1 MAQRFDATD
10 VHVDARRGLTTLEAE
25 RRLQQ
30 FGPNLLTPRRKGGT
44 TIRTLLKALTDPMAL
59 LLMVAAPTYVVL
71 GDTASAAFT
80 AAAILPVAGID
91 VFLEQRAEGALEQLR
106 ELTAPTARAI
116 RDGEERLVPV
126 ETLVPGDAIVLEEGD
141 YVPADGELIDGLYI
155 STNESALTGESA
167 TVAKSSS
174 GDGETGLVFAGT
186 YVVAGHGV
194 MHVTSTGLSTRIG
207 QIAHLVAQSSPARTP
222 LQQAVQSLIEK
233 LGALAA
239 VFCIAVVGVQ
249 LAYGV
254 SVADA
259 LLAGVSL
266 AIVAVP
272 EEYAIV
278 FTLYLALGA
287 WRLSRENSLVRRLVG
302 VETLGSTSVI
312 CADKTGTL
320 TMGELAVTEVVP
332 LRETPDAE
340 TALFESAVLAC
351 ETRPFDPLDLA
362 LLTFSDSKGVH
373 VRDGATLVQDYPFD
387 PTLKY
392 LSHVWQTRG
401 GYRIGAKGALEGILE
416 ASHASADTRSV
427 AQSANRE
434 LAQQGYRVIAIAG
447 GALATSSGS
456 REEDEAAL
464 EFLGLIGF
472 VDPVREGVAEALD
485 LCKQAG
491 VRVLMITGDHPI
503 TATAVGA
510 SLGLSDGDSHAV
522 CTGDEL
528 DMLTDAE
535 LAHRIDETS
544 IFARTRP
551 EQKYRIVQVLR
562 AKGEVVAMT
571 GDGINDAPA
580 LRQADVGIAMGRRGT
595 EVAREAATL
604 VLLDDN
610 FATIVTAVR
619 EGRRIFDNL
628 RRAFLYL
635 IAFHIPTFVVAL
647 AIPLLDRPLLL
658 TPVNLVLLEVILHP
672 IVTFVFVND
681 PLNPRLMQMPP
692 RPKSEAL
699 LRIRDITLP
708 VLTGLSI
715 TVGGVGLYLG
725 RLLGG
730 ASTEEARATALIMLI
745 VGQVLLVLVL
755 RSPGAAFWRNT
766 AHNVAVPVSVT
777 GALAVLLAVVLVPG
791 LNDMMGLR
799 SPGLFWW
806 AVAVAVA
813 VLATTWMEPLK
824 SLLASR
830 RPGEPARA

>member
-1 MAQRFDATD
+1 MTQHFDATD
-10 VHVDARRGLTTLEAE
+10 VSADARRGLTTLEAE

-30 FGPNLLTPRRKGGT
+30 FGPNLLTPGRRRGT
-44 TIRTLLKALTDPMAL
+44 TLKTLLKALTDPMAL
-59 LLMVAAPTYVVL
+59 LLMVAAPTYAVL

-116 RDGEERLVPV
+116 RDGEERLIPV
-126 ETLVPGDAIVLEEGD
+126 ETLVPGDAVVLEEGD
-141 YVPADGELIDGLYI
+141 YVAADGEIIEGLYL

-167 TVAKSSS
+167 TVAKSSG
-174 GDGETGLVFAGT
+174 GDGEAGLVFAGT

-194 MHVTSTGLSTRIG
+194 MQVTSTALSTRIG
-207 QIAHLVAQSSPARTP
+207 QIAHLVAQSSPTRTP
-222 LQQAVQSLIEK
+222 LQQSVQSLIKK
-233 LGALAA
+233 LSVLAVAL
-239 VFCIAVVGVQ
+239 CIAIVAVQ
-249 LAYGV
+249 LAYGA
-254 SVADA
+254 SVGDA
-259 LLAGVSL
+259 LLAGISL

-320 TMGELAVTEVVP
+320 TMGELTVTEVAP
-332 LRETPDAE
+332 LRKTPGAE
-340 TALFESAVLAC
+340 TAILESAVLAC

-362 LLTFSDSKGVH
+362 LLTFSDSKGVRI
-373 VRDGATLVQDYPFD
+373 RDGATLVQDYPFD
-387 PTLKY
+387 PALKY
-392 LSHVWQTRG
+392 LSHVWQIRD
-401 GYRIGAKGALEGILE
+401 GYRIGTKGALEGVLE
-416 ASHASADTRSV
+416 ASHASADTRRA
-427 AQSANRE
+427 AQAANRE

-447 GALATSSGS
+447 GDLAASSGS
-456 REEDEAAL
+456 REEDEKTL
-464 EFLGLIGF
+464 EFLGLVGF

-510 SLGLSDGDSHAV
+510 SLGLSDGDSNTV

-528 DMLTDAE
+528 DTLSDAE
-535 LAHRIDETS
+535 LALRIDETS

-635 IAFHIPTFVVAL
+635 IAFHVATL
-647 AIPLLDRPLLL
+647 VAAIAVPLLHRPLLL
-658 TPVNLVLLEVILHP
+658 TPVILVLLEVILHP
-672 IVTFVFVND
+672 IVSFVFVND
-681 PLNPRLMQMPP
+681 PLNPQIMRRPP
-692 RPKSEAL
+692 RPRSEAL
-699 LRIRDITLP
+699 LRLRDIVLP
-708 VLTGLSI
+708 ILTGLTIAAGSL
-715 TVGGVGLYLG
+715 GLYLG
-725 RLLGG
+725 RILEG
-730 ASTEEARATALIMLI
+730 APTEEARTTALIAI
-745 VGQVLLVLVL
+745 VVGQILLVLVL
-755 RSPGAAFWRNT
+755 RSPDEPFWRN
-766 AHNVAVPVSVT
+766 AGKNPAVAISIS
-777 GALAVLLAVVLVPG
+777 GAFGILLAVVFVPG
-791 LNDMMGLR
+791 LNHLMELR
-799 SPGLFWW
+799 SPGATWW
-806 AVAVAVA
+806 LISLAVAAVA
-813 VLATTWMEPLK
+813 ATWMEPLK
-824 SLLASR
+824 SMLAAR
-830 RPGEPARA
+830 RLDEATRT

>member
-1 MAQRFDATD
+1 M
-10 VHVDARRGLTTLEAE
+10 EAE

-30 FGPNLLTPRRKGGT
+30 FGPNLLTPRRKRGT
-44 TIRTLLKALTDPMAL
+44 TVQTVLKGLSDPMAL
-59 LLMVAAPTYVVL
+59 LLMVASPTYLLL
-71 GDTASAAFT
+71 GDVASAAFT

-91 VFLEQRAEGALEQLR
+91 VFLEQRAEGALDKLR

-116 RDGEERLVPV
+116 RDGEEHLVPV
-126 ETLVPGDAIVLEEGD
+126 ETLVPGDAVVLEEGD

-167 TVAKSSS
+167 TVTKSSG
-174 GDGETGLVFAGT
+174 GDGESGLVFAGT

-194 MHVTSTGLSTRIG
+194 MQVTSTALSTRIG
-207 QIAHLVAQSSPARTP
+207 QIARLVAQSSPNRTP
-222 LQQAVQSLIEK
+222 LQTAVQGLVK
-233 LGALAA
+233 RLGVVAV
-239 VFCIAVVGVQ
+239 VFCVAVVAVQ
-249 LAYGV
+249 LAYNA
-254 SVADA
+254 SVGDA

-320 TMGELAVTEVVP
+320 TLGQLAVTELVA
-332 LRETPDAE
+332 LRDAPGAE
-340 TALFESAVLAC
+340 TSLLESAVLAC

-362 LLTFSDSKGVH
+362 LLTFAESKGVR
-373 VRDGATLVQDYPFD
+373 VREGATLVQDYPFD
-387 PTLKY
+387 PQLKY
-392 LSHVWQTRG
+392 LSHVWQTRDG
-401 GYRIGAKGALEGILE
+401 QRIGAKGALEGVLK
-416 ASHASADTRSV
+416 ASRASAATV
-427 AQSANRE
+427 GAAQAANRE
-434 LAQQGYRVIAIAG
+434 LGQQGYRVIAIAG
-447 GALATSSGS
+447 GVLPASDGTRAD
-456 REEDEAAL
+456 DERAL
-464 EFLGLIGF
+464 EFLGLVGF
-472 VDPVREGVAEALD
+472 VDPIREGVAEALD

-503 TATAVGA
+503 TAAAVGA
-510 SLGLSDGDSHAV
+510 SLGLSDGDSDAV

-528 DMLTDAE
+528 DKLSDAA
-535 LAHRIDETS
+535 LAQRIDATS

-610 FATIVTAVR
+610 FATIVTAIR

-635 IAFHIPTFVVAL
+635 IAFHVATLVAAL
-647 AIPLLDRPLLL
+647 AVPLLHRPLLL
-658 TPVNLVLLEVILHP
+658 TPVILVLLEVILHP
-672 IVTFVFVND
+672 IVSFVFVND
-681 PLNPRLMQMPP
+681 PLNPEIMRQPP
-692 RPKSEAL
+692 RPRSEAL
-699 LRIRDITLP
+699 LSLRDIVLP
-708 VLTGLSI
+708 VLTGLTI
-715 TVGGVGLYLG
+715 ATGAMGLYLG
-725 RLLGG
+725 RILEG
-730 ASTEEARATALIMLI
+730 APTEEARATALIAI
-745 VGQVLLVLVL
+745 VVGQILLVLVL
-755 RSPGAAFWRNT
+755 RSPDAPFWRN
-766 AHNVAVPVSVT
+766 AGNNVAVPVSVV
-777 GALAVLLAVVLVPG
+777 GAFAVLLAVVFVPG
-791 LNDMMGLR
+791 LNHLMGLR
-799 SPGLFWW
+799 SPGATWW
-806 AVAVAVA
+806 LISLAVAAVA
-813 VLATTWMEPLK
+813 ATWVEPFNLMLA
-824 SLLASR
+824 AR
-830 RPGEPARA
+830 RRNGTRSDVETGVRS